1 MEEKTDEKTLDT
13 KPEERNNNLDLQP
26 IINELAPHSRAIV
39 DALFSH
45 MKGTAEGNMIV
56 ERHII
61 WLAFLIVGVAGA
73 VSFCAVFKEHYD
85 TAERV
90 VIPLLS
96 FAGGLGIGSR
106 MTRKSSEAK

>member
-1 MEEKTDEKTLDT
+1 MEEKTEENKPET
-13 KPEERNNNLDLQP
+13 KPEEKNSLDLQP

-39 DALFSH
+39 DAFFSH
-45 MKGTAEGNMIV
+45 LKGTAEGNMIV

-61 WLAFLIVGVAGA
+61 WLAFMIVGVAGA

-106 MTRKSSEAK
+106 MTSKSSEAK

>member
-1 MEEKTDEKTLDT
+1 MEDKMEEKKLETKKEEK
-13 KPEERNNNLDLQP
+13 NSLDLQP
-26 IINELAPHSRAIV
+26 IIDELAPHSHAIV
-39 DALFSH
+39 DAVFSH
-45 MKGTAEGNMIV
+45 LKGTAEGNMIV

-61 WLAFLIVGVAGA
+61 WLAFLIVGIAGA

-85 TAERV
+85 TAERL

-96 FAGGLGIGSR
+96 FAGGLGVGSR